1 MIKKKAT
8 GKKKTSLKETIIQ
21 EITPLLTAALA
32 TLKDRLGEKKL
43 EKRIKKAARLL
54 VSGIKPATAK
64 KPVVKKKPVKKAV
77 KKTIVPASSP
87 KPKKTAKASS
97 KK

>member
-8 GKKKTSLKETIIQ
+8 GKNETSLKETIIK

-43 EKRIKKAARLL
+43 EKRIKKAAKLL
-54 VSGIKPATAK
+54 VSGIKPAITK
-64 KPVVKKKPVKKAV
+64 KPLVKKKHEKKVA
-77 KKTIVPASSP
+77 KKTLVPASSP
-87 KPKKTAKASS
+87 KPKKLAKAGS

>member
-1 MIKKKAT
+1 MIKKKTT
-8 GKKKTSLKETIIQ
+8 GKKETSLKETIIK
-21 EITPLLTAALA
+21 EITPLLTTALA

-54 VSGIKPATAK
+54 VSGIKPVTAK
-64 KPVVKKKPVKKAV
+64 KPVVKKKTVKKAA
-77 KKTIVPASSP
+77 KKTIIPVSSP
-87 KPKKTAKASS
+87 KPQKAAKAGS

>member
-8 GKKKTSLKETIIQ
+8 GKKQTSLKETIIK

-54 VSGIKPATAK
+54 VSGIKPVTVK
-64 KPVVKKKPVKKAV
+64 KPVVKKKLVKKAV
-77 KKTIVPASSP
+77 NKTVVPVVSP
-87 KPKKTAKASS
+87 KPKKVVKAGV

>member
-8 GKKKTSLKETIIQ
+8 GKKKASLKETIIK

-32 TLKDRLGEKKL
+32 TLKERLGEKKL

-54 VSGIKPATAK
+54 VSGIKPVVAK
-64 KPVVKKKPVKKAV
+64 KPVVKKKAVKKAA
-77 KKTIVPASSP
+77 KKVNMPTPL
-87 KPKKTAKASS
+87 KKKSAK
-97 KK
+97 K

>member
-8 GKKKTSLKETIIQ
+8 GKKKTSFKETIIK
-21 EITPLLTAALA
+21 EITPLLTTALA

-54 VSGIKPATAK
+54 VSGIKPVVAK
-64 KPVVKKKPVKKAV
+64 KPVIKKRPIKKAV
-77 KKTIVPASSP
+77 KKPIIPASSP
-87 KPKKTAKASS
+87 KPQKAAKATS

>member
-1 MIKKKAT
+1 MIEKKAS
-8 GKKKTSLKETIIQ
+8 GKKGTSFKEAIIK

-32 TLKDRLGEKKL
+32 TLKERLGEKKF

-54 VSGIKPATAK
+54 ASGIKPVVAK
-64 KPVVKKKPVKKAV
+64 KPVVKKKVVKKAV
-77 KKTIVPASSP
+77 KKPIVPASSP
-87 KPKKTAKASS
+87 KPKKAAKAGS